1 MANYDEITR
10 TDEHFANL
18 ICAIAPVMPS
28 NTGLRLR
35 YALRYATGTDRYC
48 KKLLTQPFDI
58 ISANVL

>member
-35 YALRYATGTDRYC
+35 YATGTDRYC